1 MSKNKEI
8 TSLTT
13 DGGYILFP
21 NTGTKFKTHTLVD
34 KYTVSEVLN
43 LGSVKVPPGY
53 ELVYKDKKELEKLTN
68 FFLFYKKLSNEEL
81 DLDFS
86 LLAVED
92 DSKNFLIYVD
102 VSDDNSRLF
111 VLGTNNWEG
120 ERIDVLTK
128 GKYLILVKKHE
139 TTGLVSKLLAKSVDR
154 GGELEL
160 VFKIYKS
167 NPTLDLSDTFPEYI
181 HGFYPLYSGTLEWGD
196 GETTLFNGKDHL
208 VHTYTSFPEKEMQYD
223 TDLDK
228 ENKTN
233 GFILR
238 TVLIT
243 DLCEGLGQVP
253 CNCVKCT
260 KAKGIKYF
268 GKCFSYCREFNSF
281 PSTFFHDIGRQVE
294 LNGCF
299 QGTSIS
305 SIPENLFTENQS
317 IRRIISLFSECIM
330 LNDME
335 SDESI
340 VPERLFAPLR
350 SLEELISVFDSCY
363 HITKVHENFFKHN
376 PKLWNINRCFALC
389 GLDSSDEE
397 QITPRALPQ
406 HVFDGLNLPR
416 TEAVFSGF
424 GLGRVY
430 QHVNDM
436 DNPHATTLQKAYDT
450 TIKQFQVPNISAT
463 KGFTV
468 ISNDEKGYILGL
480 EIDNI
485 TNHKSQILGL
495 DTNSGKTF
503 GIDVDPYSEYS
514 SLFFINSNTPTGF
527 YSGYDLNDNWAPKVW
542 VQGLPLTLKKK
553 AVKGDEATTLDQVRG
568 LITDAELNNVEVQGS
583 WDPTTDT
590 PATSTWEV
598 NDCYIVDLPSNI
610 EYFEYANIRWYP
622 GDFALKT
629 ASGIVKYGGNGTFT
643 KVFSNPGDETA
654 ELVAS
659 KKVQVEGTDVFVISN
674 TGTALLKNNKGEG
687 LAISNGFIEIT
698 GGVPLRLSTDPVED
712 LDAVTKGYV
721 DIAVEKIKEWDNT
734 GIENEKSQWTGNN
747 VFEGSTQLGKFCFT
761 SKDFEHAQL
770 TASTNGNSSVDLSL
784 FNNTYGHYYDL
795 KVSNSTG
802 VGADKE
808 SYTNLTVKR
817 NAYISAEIKNTVLP
831 SVVKSNLEA
840 HKINVNGGVINREFL
855 GSETLEIS
863 TNKKEKKYSGNINV
877 LTDKTGLENFAD
889 NEFITK
895 SASNELVG
903 DLLKDHLEDYE
914 ELKESHDA
922 LLADHEELS
931 GNFNEHKGDETHVS
945 TRSYDYRTMY
955 ASEDIETDLT
965 TLKITYFKIWG
976 TKEYNEVSLLN
987 DSDSE
992 SYDTTGL
999 SYSRW
1004 NMRSISFYL
1013 KNNVNTVEN
1022 AYLHIYML
1030 DDNNNY
1036 VFKAYCEEAV
1046 VWPTGTDGEYQ
1057 WVKFEFPEIKD
1068 IPNSAKLAFSFHT
1081 SKSEDNGYNG
1091 GITWC
1096 SPIADLGR
1104 ENAMFSVTLSIQ
1116 DNPDWCYGR
1125 TAIFKA
1131 ELQPVDGISSH
1142 GLDIA
1147 TLLDLESTIKSIVR
1161 DKFFPVGFVYS
1172 SVQDKGPDTWPGDT
1186 KWVRLGSS
1194 TVGTTTLYHFKR
1206 EI

>member
-43 LGSVKVPPGY
+43 LGSAKVPPGY

-208 VHTYTSFPEKEMQYD
+208 VHTYTSFPENEMQYD

-363 HITKVHENFFKHN
+363 HITKVHENFFKYN
-376 PKLWNINRCFALC
+376 PKLWNISRCFALC
-389 GLDSSDEE
+389 GLDSPDEE

-430 QHVNDM
+430 QHISDM

-450 TIKQFQVPNISAT
+450 TIKQLQVPNISAT

-468 ISNDEKGYILGL
+468 ISDDEKGYRLGL

-485 TNHKSQILGL
+485 KNHKSQILGL

-514 SLFFINSNTPTGF
+514 SLFFINGNTGNTPTGF
-527 YSGYDLNDNWAPKVW
+527 YSGYDFNNNWTPKVW
-542 VQGLPLTLKKK
+542 IQGLPLTLKEK

-568 LITDAELNNVEVQGS
+568 LIIDAELNNVEIQGS

-610 EYFEYANIRWYP
+610 KYFDYANIRWYP

-643 KVFSNPGDETA
+643 KVFSNLGDETA
-654 ELVAS
+654 ELVSS

-674 TGTALLKNNKGEG
+674 TGTALLKNNEGKG
-687 LAISNGFIEIT
+687 LAISNGLIEIT
-698 GGVPLRLSTDPVED
+698 GGIPLRLSADPVED

-721 DIAVEKIKEWDNT
+721 DVAVEKIKEWDNT
-734 GIENEKSQWTGNN
+734 GKEGKKSQWTGDN
-747 VFEGSTQLGKFCFT
+747 VFDGSTQLGKFCFT
-761 SKDFEHAQL
+761 PKDSEYAQL
-770 TASTNGNSSVDLSL
+770 SASTYGDNNS
-784 FNNTYGHYYDL
+784 HYYCL
-795 KVSNSTG
+795 KVSNG
-802 VGADKE
+802 DKK
-808 SYTNLTVKR
+808 SYTDLTVKR
-817 NAYISAEIKNTVLP
+817 NDYISAEIKNTISP
-831 SVVKSNLEA
+831 SFVKSNLEA
-840 HKINVNGGVINREFL
+840 YKINVDGGVSL

-877 LTDKTGLENFAD
+877 LTDKEGLENFAE

-895 SASNELVG
+895 SASEELVG
-903 DLLKDHLEDYE
+903 NLLEEHLEDYKKLRE
-914 ELKESHDA
+914 
-922 LLADHEELS
+922 DHEELS
-931 GNFNEHKGDETHVS
+931 GNFNEHKDNETHV
-945 TRSYDYRTMY
+945 TTKSYDYRTMY
-955 ASEDIETDLT
+955 ATEDIETDIT
-965 TLKITYFKIWG
+965 NLKITYFKIWG
-976 TKEYNEVSLLN
+976 TKEYNNVSLLN

-992 SYDTTGL
+992 SYETTGL

-1013 KNNVNTVEN
+1013 KNNVNVNPEGEN
-1022 AYLHIYML
+1022 VYLHVYML
-1030 DDNNNY
+1030 DDENNY

-1057 WVKFEFPEIKD
+1057 WVRFEFPEIKN
-1068 IPNSAKLAFSFHT
+1068 IQNSDKLAFSFHT
-1081 SKSEDNGYNG
+1081 SKSEDNRYNVNNF
-1091 GITWC
+1091 IWC
-1096 SPIADLGR
+1096 SPIAYLG
-1104 ENAMFSVTLSIQ
+1104 ENNAMFSVTLSSQ

-1147 TLLDLESTIKSIVR
+1147 TLSDLESTIKSIVR

-1172 SVQDKGPDTWPGDT
+1172 SVRDAKPSTWPGDT